1 MKDKDWWTI
10 WKYTIGSFSDAAATP
25 ASATKDAVVIGT
37 TTVSSV
43 GGDLIIFA
51 NCKIHQGVTSNLLY
65 KNNITKSR
73 KRLKTNGTIDF
84 IHGSK
89 SFLSDSLFN
98 HNPKVG
104 DMILFPGEMKH
115 AVYPFKSDVERITL
129 SFNIADFGWIHKET
143 LESKPYKMWC
153 NTYD

>member
-1 MKDKDWWTI
+1 MQNDI
-10 WKYTIGSFSDAAATP
+10 
-25 ASATKDAVVIGT
+25 
-37 TTVSSV
+37 
-43 GGDLIIFA
+43 
-51 NCKIHQGVTSNLLY
+51 LL
-65 KNNITKSR
+65 K
-73 KRLKTNGTIDF
+73 L
-84 IHGSK
+84 
-89 SFLSDSLFN
+89 DSLSYKIN
-98 HNPKVG
+98 QKKIIDNISLEIKSG